1 MGAGSTA
8 AAGQLALFDRAGAA
22 DEALPSAGAPARP
35 AVPPATA
42 GTEFRHPQATH
53 QVLLDGH
60 RVAYALRRAR
70 RRSIG
75 FVVGTDGLTVSAPRW
90 VRLGDVEE
98 ALRSKSAWVLRKLQE
113 QRERAHQQLAAR
125 VEWRDGASF
134 PFLGAAVRVRL
145 DAATTGALLVPP
157 DEAAG
162 TPATL
167 RLGLASSATPTQ
179 VRDAVQA
186 WLQRQA
192 RRVFE
197 ARCNHFAPAMGVKVK
212 RLSLSSAATR
222 WGSASAS
229 GAVRLNWRL
238 IHFSEATIDYVVVH
252 ELAHLIEMNH
262 SPAFWQVVRNT
273 LPAFEQARAP
283 LRQAV
288 LPAWD

>member
-1 MGAGSTA
+1 MNPGGTGTA
-8 AAGQLALFDRAGAA
+8 QQLALFDRAAA
-22 DEALPSAGAPARP
+22 AP
-35 AVPPATA
+35 VPPPPEAPV
-42 GTEFRHPQATH
+42 FHHPQATH
-53 QVLLDGH
+53 EVLLAGH

-75 FVVGTDGLTVSAPRW
+75 FVVGAEGLAVSAPRW
-90 VRLGDVEE
+90 VRLSDIED

-113 QRERAHQQLAAR
+113 QRERSHRQLAAR
-125 VEWRDGASF
+125 VEWGDGAEF
-134 PFLGAAVRVRL
+134 PFLGAPVRVRL
-145 DAATTGALLVPP
+145 DAATTGALLVPA
-157 DEAAG
+157 DLATG
-162 TPATL
+162 QPALL
-167 RLGLASSATPTQ
+167 RLGLPPAAGAAQ

-197 ARCNHFAPAMGVKVK
+197 ARCQHFAPAMGVSVK

-222 WGSASAS
+222 WGSASAG
-229 GAVRLNWRL
+229 GAIRLNWRL
-238 IHFSEATIDYVVVH
+238 IHFSLSTIDYVVVH

-262 SPAFWQVVRNT
+262 SPAFWQVVRST
-273 LPAFEQARAP
+273 LPGFEEARAP

>member
-1 MGAGSTA
+1 MNDGGTA
-8 AAGQLALFDRAGAA
+8 AAQQLALFDRAAA
-22 DEALPSAGAPARP
+22 SAAPATP
-35 AVPPATA
+35 QPP
-42 GTEFRHPQATH
+42 EFRHPQATH
-53 QVLLDGH
+53 ELLLDGH

-75 FVVGTDGLTVSAPRW
+75 FVVGTDGLAVSAPRW
-90 VRLGDVEE
+90 VRMGDIED
-98 ALRSKSAWVLRKLQE
+98 ALRSKGAWVLRKLQE
-113 QRERAHQQLAAR
+113 QRERQHRQLAAR
-125 VEWRDGASF
+125 VEWGDGAEF
-134 PFLGAAVRVRL
+134 PFLGAPVQVRL
-145 DAATTGALLVPP
+145 DATTTGAQLVAA
-157 DEAAG
+157 DAAAG
-162 TPATL
+162 QPMQL
-167 RLGLASSATPTQ
+167 RLGLPPAAGAAQ
-179 VRDAVQA
+179 VRDAVQS

-197 ARCNHFAPAMGVKVK
+197 ARCQHFAPAMGVAVK

-229 GAVRLNWRL
+229 GAIRLNWRL

-273 LPAFEQARAP
+273 LPGFEQARAP

>member
-1 MGAGSTA
+1 MSESGTA
-8 AAGQLALFDRAGAA
+8 AAQQLALFDRAAA
-22 DEALPSAGAPARP
+22 TAAPATP
-35 AVPPATA
+35 ELP
-42 GTEFRHPQATH
+42 EFRHPQATH
-53 QVLLDGH
+53 ELLLEGH

-75 FVVGTDGLTVSAPRW
+75 FVVGTDGLAVSAPRW
-90 VRLGDVEE
+90 VRMGDIEE
-98 ALRSKSAWVLRKLQE
+98 ALRNKGAWVLRKLQE
-113 QRERAHQQLAAR
+113 QRERSHRQLAAR
-125 VEWRDGASF
+125 VEWGDGAEF
-134 PFLGAAVRVRL
+134 PFLGAPVQVRL
-145 DAATTGALLVPP
+145 DATITGAQLVPA
-157 DEAAG
+157 DAAAG
-162 TPATL
+162 QAMQL
-167 RLGLASSATPTQ
+167 RLGLPPAAGAAQ
-179 VRDAVQA
+179 VRDAVQS

-197 ARCNHFAPAMGVKVK
+197 ARCQHFAPAMGVAVR

-229 GAVRLNWRL
+229 GAIRLNWRL

-262 SPAFWQVVRNT
+262 SPAFWQVVRST
-273 LPAFEQARAP
+273 LPGYEQARAP